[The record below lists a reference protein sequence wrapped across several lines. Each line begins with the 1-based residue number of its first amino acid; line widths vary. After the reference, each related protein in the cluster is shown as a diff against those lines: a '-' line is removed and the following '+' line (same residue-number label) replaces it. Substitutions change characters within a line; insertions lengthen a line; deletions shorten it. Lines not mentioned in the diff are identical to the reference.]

1 LTRRFEVHKTE
12 SGGFADRPPSF
23 LHLSSSVVALLKVAE
38 IGNNQANAG
47 FKDPGVTAK
56 VCLVTGSN
64 TGIGKETA
72 LGLAKLGAHVV
83 MVCRDPRRGEAA
95 QSEIK
100 QQTAGSRVDLM
111 ICDFSSQNSIRQ
123 FANAFMERYPR
134 LDVLVN
140 NAGVVLRQ
148 RSMTE
153 DGLESTFAINHLG
166 YFLVTMLLLDVLRI
180 TAPSRIVNVSSAAH
194 KFGKPEITAWPTGR
208 DYSAFGAYAN
218 SKLANVLF
226 TYELAR
232 RLEGTGVTANCL
244 HPGGVGTNLFR
255 GLPRFLQALIK
266 LVTISPERG
275 ARTSIYLASSP
286 DVEGV
291 TGKYFARR
299 KQETSSAASYDE
311 DAARALW
318 DLSAELTG
326 LNY

>member
-1 LTRRFEVHKTE
+1 MTGK
-12 SGGFADRPPSF
+12 
-23 LHLSSSVVALLKVAE
+23 
-38 IGNNQANAG
+38 I
-47 FKDPGVTAK
+47 
-56 VCLVTGSN
+56 CIVTGAN

-72 LGLAKLGAHVV
+72 LGLAKLGATVV
-83 MVCRDPRRGEAA
+83 MVCRDRERGEAA
-95 QSEIK
+95 LREIK
-100 QQTAGSRVDLM
+100 QKSRNDRVELM

-123 FANAFMERYPR
+123 FASDFKERHDR

-140 NAGVVLRQ
+140 NAGVVLRE

-166 YFLVTMLLLDVLRI
+166 YFLLTNLLLDVLKKS
-180 TAPSRIVNVSSAAH
+180 APSRIVNVASTAH
-194 KFGKPEITAWPTGR
+194 KYGKLDINSWVIGR
-208 DYSAFGAYAN
+208 EYSTFAAYAN

-255 GLPRFLQALIK
+255 GLPKFMQALIK

-286 DVEGV
+286 EVEGV

-299 KQETSSAASYDE
+299 RQQKSSEASHNKEAAHQ
-311 DAARALW
+311 LW
-318 DLSAELTG
+318 EVSEGLTG
-326 LNY
+326 LST